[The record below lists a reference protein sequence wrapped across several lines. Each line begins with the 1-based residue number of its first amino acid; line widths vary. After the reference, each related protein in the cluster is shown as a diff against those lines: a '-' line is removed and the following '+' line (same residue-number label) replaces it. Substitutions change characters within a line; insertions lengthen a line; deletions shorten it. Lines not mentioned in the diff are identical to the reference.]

1 MSHTAASSPPHAGS
15 AVPGPVLSRNW
26 PAAIWTLML
35 GTFAV
40 RAAGFTYPF
49 LPYHLSELG
58 FGTAAV
64 GRLLAVFGVGWLT
77 GSLLVGW
84 CADRLGR
91 RTTLVTAMLA
101 GAVTLPM
108 LARAHTPE
116 AVVVTAF
123 LAGAVYDASR
133 PVFSATIADIFPEDA
148 VRAAANAWRNFAV
161 NVGAAA
167 AGTAGGLLAG
177 PLGITA
183 LIWINAAVCGV
194 FGVLA
199 WLLLP
204 PDRRAPQGGSA
215 PARYYRSALG
225 DVRLW
230 LLLAASLAAL
240 TCVACLFSTLP
251 MLMTSRG
258 LSAADY
264 GLTQT
269 ANAAAVLLLSPLLN
283 RRLTVLASRPRP
295 MTGLLAVS
303 SILLG
308 TSMGAAGLA
317 STTWQYSLAA
327 ALTVPGEILA
337 FIAAGDILNRIS
349 PPHARG
355 LYAGAWGTTLAGAII
370 LAPSLAAWS
379 LSLGGTAAVAAATL
393 TVGVLGALLC
403 WPLAR
408 STNRLPSQFPTPNA
422 GSTPICA
429 TDTSTHPAPYAP
441 ARPTRWRS
449 RW

>member
-1 MSHTAASSPPHAGS
+1 MSHTAAPSPPHPGT
-15 AVPGPVLSRNW
+15 AVPGPARTRNW
-26 PAAIWTLML
+26 PAPIWTLML

-49 LPYHLSELG
+49 LPYHLSTLG
-58 FGTAAV
+58 FGTAEV
-64 GRLLAVFGVGWLT
+64 GQLLAVFGVGWLT
-77 GSLLVGW
+77 GSLVVGW

-101 GAVTLPM
+101 GAGTLPL
-108 LARAHTPE
+108 LAGAHTPG
-116 AVVVTAF
+116 AVAVTAF

-133 PVFSATIADIFPEDA
+133 PVFSATIADTFPDDGA
-148 VRAAANAWRNFAV
+148 RASVNAWRHFAV

-177 PLGITA
+177 PLGITT
-183 LIWINAAVCGV
+183 LIWINAAMCAL
-194 FGVLA
+194 FGVLS
-199 WLLLP
+199 WLVLP
-204 PDRRAPQGGSA
+204 PDRRTTPGQSA
-215 PARYYRSALG
+215 PARHYRSALG
-225 DVRLW
+225 DTRLW

-251 MLMTSRG
+251 MLMTSKG

-269 ANAAAVLLLSPLLN
+269 ANAVAVLVLSPLLN
-283 RRLTVLASRPRP
+283 RRLTALASRPTP
-295 MTGLLAVS
+295 MTGLLAFS
-303 SILLG
+303 SLLLG

-317 STTWQYSLAA
+317 STTWEYSLTA
-327 ALTVPGEILA
+327 ALAVPGEILA
-337 FIAAGDILNRIS
+337 FVAAGDILNRIS

-379 LSLGGTAAVAAATL
+379 LSLGGTAAAATATL

-408 STNRLPSQFPTPNA
+408 STTAPS
-422 GSTPICA
+422 G
-429 TDTSTHPAPYAP
+429 P
-441 ARPTRWRS
+441 ARPARRRS

>member
-1 MSHTAASSPPHAGS
+1 M
-15 AVPGPVLSRNW
+15 PGPARTAKW
-26 PAAIWTLML
+26 PASVWILML

-49 LPYHLSELG
+49 LPYRLSELG
-58 FGTAAV
+58 FGTATV
-64 GRLLAVFGVGWLT
+64 GRLLAIFGVGWLT

-91 RTTLVTAMLA
+91 RTTLVTSMFA
-101 GAVTLPM
+101 GAATLPM
-108 LARAHTPE
+108 LARAHTFE
-116 AVVVTAF
+116 AIAVTAF

-133 PVFSATIADIFPEDA
+133 PVFTAAIADTFADDGD
-148 VRAAANAWRNFAV
+148 RASVNAWRHFAV
-161 NVGAAA
+161 NVGAAT

-183 LIWINAAVCGV
+183 LIWINAAVCAL

-199 WLLLP
+199 CGVLP
-204 PDRRAPQGGSA
+204 SDRPATESRSV
-215 PARYYRSALG
+215 PARYYRAALT
-225 DVRLW
+225 DARLW

-251 MLMTSRG
+251 MLMTSKG

-269 ANAAAVLLLSPLLN
+269 ANAVTVLVLSPLLN
-283 RRLTVLASRPRP
+283 RRLAALASRSAP
-295 MTGLLAVS
+295 MTGTLALS
-303 SILLG
+303 SVLLG
-308 TSMGAAGLA
+308 ASMGAAGLA

-327 ALTVPGEILA
+327 ALAVPGEILA
-337 FIAAGDILNRIS
+337 FVAAGDILNRIS

-379 LSLGGTAAVAAATL
+379 LSLGGTAAAAAATL
-393 TVGVLGALLC
+393 AVGALGALLC

-408 STNRLPSQFPTPNA
+408 STNGLQAEAPIPN
-422 GSTPICA
+422 GVSTL
-429 TDTSTHPAPYAP
+429 
-441 ARPTRWRS
+441 
-449 RW
+449 

>member
-1 MSHTAASSPPHAGS
+1 MSHTAATSPPHRGTA
-15 AVPGPVLSRNW
+15 APGPARTAKW
-26 PAAIWTLML
+26 PTPVWILML

-49 LPYHLSELG
+49 LPYRLSELG
-58 FGTAAV
+58 FGTAMV
-64 GRLLAVFGVGWLT
+64 GRLLALFGVGWLT
-77 GSLLVGW
+77 GSLLMGW

-91 RTTLVTAMLA
+91 RATLVTAMFAGAGTLPLLA
-101 GAVTLPM
+101 GA
-108 LARAHTPE
+108 HTFE
-116 AVVVTAF
+116 AIAVTAF

-133 PVFSATIADIFPEDA
+133 PVFSAAIPDIFPDDGD
-148 VRAAANAWRNFAV
+148 RASVNAWRHFAV
-161 NVGAAA
+161 NVGAAT

-183 LIWINAAVCGV
+183 LIWINAAVCAL

-199 WLLLP
+199 WGVLP
-204 PDRRAPQGGSA
+204 PDRPATAGRSA
-215 PARYYRSALG
+215 PARYYRAALT

-251 MLMTSRG
+251 MLMTSNG

-269 ANAAAVLLLSPLLN
+269 ANAVTVLILSPLLN
-283 RRLTVLASRPRP
+283 QRLAALASRPTP
-295 MTGLLAVS
+295 MTGTLALS
-303 SILLG
+303 SVLLG
-308 TSMGAAGLA
+308 ASMGAAGLA
-317 STTWQYSLAA
+317 STTWQYSIAA
-327 ALTVPGEILA
+327 ALAVPGEILA
-337 FIAAGDILNRIS
+337 FVAAGDILNRIS

-379 LSLGGTAAVAAATL
+379 LSLGGTVAAASATL
-393 TVGVLGALLC
+393 AVGALGALLC

-408 STNRLPSQFPTPNA
+408 STNSLQAKAPIPD
-422 GSTPICA
+422 GVST
-429 TDTSTHPAPYAP
+429 S
-441 ARPTRWRS
+441 
-449 RW
+449 

>member
-1 MSHTAASSPPHAGS
+1 MSHAAASSPPHPGS
-15 AVPGPVLSRNW
+15 AAPGPVPSRNW
-26 PAAIWTLML
+26 PAAIWTLLL

-64 GRLLAVFGVGWLT
+64 GQLLAVFGAGWLT

-84 CADRLGR
+84 CADRFGR

-101 GAVTLPM
+101 AAATLPL

-116 AVVVTAF
+116 AVAATAF

-133 PVFSATIADIFPEDA
+133 PVVSATIADVFPEDS
-148 VRAAANAWRNFAV
+148 VRASVNGWRHFAV

-194 FGVLA
+194 FGTLA
-199 WLLLP
+199 WVLLP
-204 PDRRAPQGGSA
+204 PDRRTTTARSTST
-215 PARYYRSALG
+215 RYYRSALG
-225 DVRLW
+225 DARLW

-258 LSAADY
+258 LSPADY

-269 ANAAAVLLLSPLLN
+269 ANAAVVLVLSPLLN
-283 RRLTVLASRPRP
+283 RRLAALASRPVP
-295 MTGLLAVS
+295 MTGHLAVS

-327 ALTVPGEILA
+327 ALTVPGEIIA
-337 FIAAGDILNRIS
+337 FVAAADILNRIS
-349 PPHARG
+349 PPNARG
-355 LYAGAWGTTLAGAII
+355 LYAGAWGTTMAGAII

-379 LSLGGTAAVAAATL
+379 LSLGGPAAVAAATL
-393 TVGVLGALLC
+393 AVGALGALLC

-408 STNRLPSQFPTPNA
+408 SINSQPIQAPTA
-422 GSTPICA
+422 QVTCVA
-429 TDTSTHPAPYAP
+429 DTSTHPAPGAP
-441 ARPTRWRS
+441 VRPTGRRS